1 MNSLAKKSGYRKLI
15 FMKCHARFSV
25 CCRTLLSLSRNDGF
39 TRRPVVLC
47 YSSFT
52 PPTPAC
58 NVLFELT
65 PAYEGDFTLLDQV
78 SVTDL
83 DEAERAKIEGI
94 VCTGGYA
101 RTDHKLAKK
110 IMSLLPNLKVIRT
123 PSTGINNV
131 DVQAATD
138 RGVRVGR
145 SPGHFQGDAVAVAE
159 FAFGLQLASA
169 RSIVLANKVARTTVV
184 SSDQVSTTHI
194 FIFSILIQYVESFEI
209 GVVGW
214 VGGREGGGRECS
226 CSVWKHVCNIF
237 NRDG

>member
-1 MNSLAKKSGYRKLI
+1 MA
-15 FMKCHARFSV
+15 
-25 CCRTLLSLSRNDGF
+25 SRS
-39 TRRPVVLC
+39 VVLC

-58 NVLFELT
+58 NMLFELA

-83 DEAERAKIEGI
+83 NEAERAKIEGM

-101 RTDHKLAKK
+101 RTDHKLGKE
-110 IMSLLPNLKVIRT
+110 IMDLLPNLKVIST
-123 PSTGINNV
+123 PSTGINHI

-145 SPGHFQGDAVAVAE
+145 SPGHFQGDAVAE
-159 FAFGLQLASA
+159 FAFGLLSASA
-169 RSIVLANKVARTTVV
+169 RSIVQATKVARTPVV

-209 GVVGW
+209 GVVSW
-214 VGGREGGGRECS
+214 VGGREGGGGECS
-226 CSVWKHVCNIF
+226 CSV
-237 NRDG
+237 